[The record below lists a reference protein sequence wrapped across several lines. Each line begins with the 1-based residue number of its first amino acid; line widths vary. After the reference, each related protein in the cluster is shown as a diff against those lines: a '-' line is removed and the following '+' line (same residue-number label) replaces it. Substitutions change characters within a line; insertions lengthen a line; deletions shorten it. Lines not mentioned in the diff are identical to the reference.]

1 MISVM
6 IQDEILKQKLQK
18 IPKDA
23 PMVLTRALRRGLQ
36 TAGSE
41 TKKTIRDEYPLK
53 AKEIASTLNFK
64 KPTKSNLTAKMISK
78 GNKLGVV
85 HFKISPAVSTGK
97 RKLLKITINKKKGPI
112 TLSAGFAK
120 EVKKYFDATSL
131 SPNIRVF
138 VREGSDRYPVKRIY
152 GPSVPELVGSK
163 SVMAR
168 IEAEATSMVIK
179 RLNHEIIRLGE
190 KR

>member
-23 PMVLTRALRRGLQ
+23 PLILSRALRRGLQ

-41 TKKTIRDEYPLK
+41 AKKAIRDEYPLK
-53 AKEIASTLNFK
+53 AKEISSTLKFK
-64 KPTKSNLTAKMISK
+64 KPSKANLTAQMISS
-78 GNKLGVV
+78 GNKLGVE
-85 HFKISPAVSTGK
+85 HFKISPAVST
-97 RKLLKITINKKKGPI
+97 RKSRLLKITISKKKGPI

-120 EVKKYFDATSL
+120 EVKKYVDATSL

-138 VREGSDRYPVKRIY
+138 VREGSERYPVKRIY

-163 SVMAR
+163 NVMNR
-168 IEAEATSMVIK
+168 IDAEASSMVLK
-179 RLNHEIIRLGE
+179 RIDHEINRLGA
-190 KR
+190 KK